1 MAAKDNERKNQTVNL
16 LIKLTLNA
24 HLTAFYMYLYPEK
37 TMQEAAAVVSN
48 YTSKGDSPGV
58 NILDF
63 TSWRKHG

>member
-1 MAAKDNERKNQTVNL
+1 MSERKNQTVSL
-16 LIKLTLNA
+16 LLRLTLNA
-24 HLTAFYMYLYPEK
+24 HLAAFYMHLYPEK